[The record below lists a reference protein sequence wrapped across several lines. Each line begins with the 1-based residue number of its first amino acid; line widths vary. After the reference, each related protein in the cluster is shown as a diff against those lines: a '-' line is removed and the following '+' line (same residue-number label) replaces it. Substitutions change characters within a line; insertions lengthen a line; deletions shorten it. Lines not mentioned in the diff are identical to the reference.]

1 MLGWD
6 ILAKGMTKQGEV
18 ITIASWSTGLGG
30 CQWLDDLT
38 KQGIGKDLG
47 GHGYPNRYELPFSV
61 LLDKIVPTPPSG
73 PAPLV
78 IGETYVSQ
86 GSISNFKLNYD
97 VILDLDS
104 NSTVEIEAW
113 DQS

>member
-18 ITIASWSTGLGG
+18 ITIATWSAGLNG

-47 GHGYPNRYELPFSV
+47 GHGYPNRYALPLSV
-61 LLDKIVPTPPSG
+61 LLDKIVPMPPSG
-73 PAPLV
+73 PAPLT
-78 IGETYVSQ
+78 IGEAYVSD
-86 GSISNFKLNYD
+86 GSISNYKLHDD
-97 VILDLDS
+97 VILDLDF
-104 NSTVEIEAW
+104 NTVVEIEAW

>member
-6 ILAKGMTKQGEV
+6 LLAKGMTNQGEV
-18 ITIASWSTGLGG
+18 ITIATWSAGLNG

-47 GHGYPNRYELPFSV
+47 GHGYPNRYELPLSV
-61 LLDKIVPTPPSG
+61 LLDKIVPMPPSG
-73 PAPLV
+73 PASLV
-78 IGETYVSQ
+78 IGEAYVSE
-86 GSISNFKLNYD
+86 GSISNFKLHDD
-97 VILDLDS
+97 VILNLDF
-104 NSTVEIEAW
+104 NTVVEIEAW

>member
-18 ITIASWSTGLGG
+18 ITIATWSTGLGG
-30 CQWLDDLT
+30 CKWLDDLT
-38 KQGIGKDLG
+38 KQGIVKYLFY
-47 GHGYPNRYELPFSV
+47 HSYPNRYELPFSV
-61 LLDKIVPTPPSG
+61 LLDKIVPMPPSG
-73 PAPLV
+73 PSPLV
-78 IGETYVSQ
+78 IGEAYVSD

-104 NSTVEIEAW
+104 NTVVEIEAW

>member
-6 ILAKGMTKQGEV
+6 ILAKGMNKQGEV
-18 ITIASWSTGLGG
+18 ITIATRSTGQGG
-30 CQWLDDLT
+30 CKWLDDLT

-47 GHGYPNRYELPFSV
+47 GHGYPNRYELTLSV
-61 LLDKIVPTPPSG
+61 LLDKIVPMPPSG

-78 IGETYVSQ
+78 IGQAYVSE
-86 GSISNFKLNYD
+86 GSISNFKLHDD
-97 VILDLDS
+97 VILDLDF
-104 NSTVEIEAW
+104 NTVVEIEAW

>member
-18 ITIASWSTGLGG
+18 ITIATWSTGLSG
-30 CQWLDDLT
+30 CKWLDDLT

-47 GHGYPNRYELPFSV
+47 GYGYPNRYELPLSV
-61 LLDKIVPTPPSG
+61 LLDKIVPMPPSG

-78 IGETYVSQ
+78 IGEAYVSE
-86 GSISNFKLNYD
+86 GSISNFNLHDD
-97 VILDLDS
+97 VILDLDF
-104 NSTVEIEAW
+104 NTVVEIEAW